1 MIRRPPRC
9 TPIKSSAASDVYK
22 RQPDL
27 RGLQKAEIG
36 DEITVVL
43 KIRSQNGKY
52 VNDVAIVD

>member
-1 MIRRPPRC
+1 M
-9 TPIKSSAASDVYK
+9 
-22 RQPDL
+22 L
-27 RGLQKAEIG
+27 RDRWPYGWLQKAEIG

>member
-1 MIRRPPRC
+1 MCIRD
-9 TPIKSSAASDVYK
+9 S
-22 RQPDL
+22 L

>member
-1 MIRRPPRC
+1 MCIRDSY
-9 TPIKSSAASDVYK
+9 TYG
-22 RQPDL
+22 
-27 RGLQKAEIG
+27 GLQKAEIG